1 MKADRNRG
9 FVLEG
14 MACAIVDRALVSWFV
29 VEVSQEGRRR
39 GGLSDYDLAYVRR
52 WLYNGKRSKRY
63 DGKINPNWT
72 ERMDRTR
79 GWMDDAAGSAQFGL
93 ISLGRVKRGR

>member
-1 MKADRNRG
+1 MEANRNRG

-29 VEVSQEGRRR
+29 VEVSQEGRLEG

-52 WLYNGKRSKRY
+52 WLYNEKRRKRSTTGRSTRTGHREREREES
-63 DGKINPNWT
+63 D
-72 ERMDRTR
+72 ERM
-79 GWMDDAAGSAQFGL
+79 GG
-93 ISLGRVKRGR
+93 